1 MSEPGRPRPP
11 RRAARRHALRR
22 RAAAR
27 GDRARP
33 RAVAG
38 RRPGRR
44 ADGEPR
50 SGAHRQHHGRAAA
63 DQRGPGADAGRQP
76 APARDGDRVRDP
88 HRRFPCR
95 TRGLRWA
102 TGGCHAVR
110 RRADLRRLNVMRR
123 AIAFVA
129 LAALAWAA
137 WDTGADPARLLRGL
151 PWLLDFVRRMLPP
164 DLRVLPAALA
174 GAVTT
179 VEIALLGTAVA
190 AVLALP
196 LGFLSAR
203 NVAAPPIFHAA
214 RVALNFFRSVDTLVY
229 ALVFVAAVGL
239 GPFPGVLAVVAYT
252 TTSLAKLYSE
262 AIEGI
267 EPGPVDA
274 VTATGATRLQVL
286 RYGVLPQVLPLFLSY
301 VLYRLESN
309 IRAAT
314 VLGFVGAGGIGF
326 YLQTYLRM
334 IDYPAAS
341 TVLLVTVLMVMAVD
355 FVSSRLRQR
364 LV

>member
-1 MSEPGRPRPP
+1 MKQQRSRGTPPSGGSGVRSRVAPLRRFGRAEPGRAYLRPP
-11 RRAARRHALRR
+11 SVQAGLTDPATITRAA
-22 RAAAR
+22 
-27 GDRARP
+27 
-33 RAVAG
+33 
-38 RRPGRR
+38 
-44 ADGEPR
+44 
-50 SGAHRQHHGRAAA
+50 
-63 DQRGPGADAGRQP
+63 
-76 APARDGDRVRDP
+76 
-88 HRRFPCR
+88 
-95 TRGLRWA
+95 
-102 TGGCHAVR
+102 
-110 RRADLRRLNVMRR
+110 
-123 AIAFVA
+123 IFVA
-129 LAALAWAA
+129 VIVLAWLV
-137 WDTGADPARLLRGL
+137 WDTGADPVRLARGV
-151 PWLLDFVRRMLPP
+151 PWILDFIRRMLPP
-164 DLRVLPAALA
+164 DLRVLPAALL
-174 GAVTT
+174 GALKT

-203 NVAAPPIFHAA
+203 NVAPGAVFYPA
-214 RVALNFFRSVDTLVY
+214 RAVLNFFRSVDTLVY

-262 AIEGI
+262 AVEGI
-267 EPGPVDA
+267 DPGPVDA
-274 VTATGATRLQVL
+274 IRATGATRLQIL
-286 RYGVLPQVLPLFLSY
+286 RFGVMPQILPLFLSY

-341 TVLLVTVLMVMAVD
+341 TVLLVTVAMVMVVD
-355 FVSSRLRQR
+355 AISSRLRDR

>member
-1 MSEPGRPRPP
+1 M
-11 RRAARRHALRR
+11 RRAALF
-22 RAAAR
+22 
-27 GDRARP
+27 
-33 RAVAG
+33 V
-38 RRPGRR
+38 
-44 ADGEPR
+44 
-50 SGAHRQHHGRAAA
+50 
-63 DQRGPGADAGRQP
+63 
-76 APARDGDRVRDP
+76 
-88 HRRFPCR
+88 
-95 TRGLRWA
+95 GL
-102 TGGCHAVR
+102 V
-110 RRADLRRLNVMRR
+110 V
-123 AIAFVA
+123 
-129 LAALAWAA
+129 LAWLA
-137 WDTGADPARLLRGL
+137 WDTGADPVRLARGV
-151 PWLLDFVRRMLPP
+151 PWILDFLRRMIPP
-164 DLRVLPAALA
+164 DLAVLPATLA
-174 GAVTT
+174 GALKT

-203 NVAAPPIFHAA
+203 NVVPPSMFYPA
-214 RVALNFFRSVDTLVY
+214 RAVLNLFRSVDTLVY

-267 EPGPVDA
+267 DPGPVDA
-274 VTATGATRLQVL
+274 ITATGAMRLQVL

-301 VLYRLESN
+301 VLYRLETN

-341 TVLLVTVLMVMAVD
+341 TALLVTVAMVMVVD
-355 FVSSRLRQR
+355 AISSRLRKG

>member
-1 MSEPGRPRPP
+1 MK
-11 RRAARRHALRR
+11 RAALFV
-22 RAAAR
+22 
-27 GDRARP
+27 GLL
-33 RAVAG
+33 VLAG
-38 RRPGRR
+38 
-44 ADGEPR
+44 
-50 SGAHRQHHGRAAA
+50 
-63 DQRGPGADAGRQP
+63 
-76 APARDGDRVRDP
+76 
-88 HRRFPCR
+88 
-95 TRGLRWA
+95 
-102 TGGCHAVR
+102 
-110 RRADLRRLNVMRR
+110 
-123 AIAFVA
+123 
-129 LAALAWAA
+129 AA
-137 WDTGADPARLLRGL
+137 WDTGADPMRLVRGL
-151 PWLLDFVRRMLPP
+151 PWIADFLRRMLPP
-164 DLRVLPAALA
+164 DPAVLPAALK

-179 VEIALLGTAVA
+179 VEIALLGTAAA

-203 NVAAPPIFHAA
+203 NVAAPSIFYPA
-214 RVALNFFRSVDTLVY
+214 RTALNLFRSVDTLVY
-229 ALVFVAAVGL
+229 ALIFVAAVGL

-274 VTATGATRLQVL
+274 ITATGATRLQIL
-286 RYGVLPQVLPLFLSY
+286 RFGVLPQVLPLFLSY
-301 VLYRLESN
+301 ILYRLETN

-341 TVLLVTVLMVMAVD
+341 TALLVTIVMVMVVD
-355 FVSSRLRQR
+355 TVSSKVRAR

>member
-1 MSEPGRPRPP
+1 VR
-11 RRAARRHALRR
+11 
-22 RAAAR
+22 
-27 GDRARP
+27 
-33 RAVAG
+33 RAVA
-38 RRPGRR
+38 
-44 ADGEPR
+44 
-50 SGAHRQHHGRAAA
+50 
-63 DQRGPGADAGRQP
+63 
-76 APARDGDRVRDP
+76 
-88 HRRFPCR
+88 
-95 TRGLRWA
+95 
-102 TGGCHAVR
+102 
-110 RRADLRRLNVMRR
+110 
-123 AIAFVA
+123 FVV
-129 LAALAWAA
+129 LMALAWAA
-137 WDTGADPARLLRGL
+137 WDTGADPVRLIRGL
-151 PWLLDFVRRMLPP
+151 PWLLEFVRRMMPP
-164 DLRVLPAALA
+164 DLRVLPAAVA

-196 LGFLSAR
+196 LGFVSAR

-214 RVALNFFRSVDTLVY
+214 RAALNFLRSVDTLVY

-239 GPFPGVLAVVAYT
+239 GPFPGVLAVIAYT

-267 EPGPVDA
+267 ERGPVDA
-274 VTATGATRLQVL
+274 ITATGATRLQVL
-286 RYGVLPQVLPLFLSY
+286 RFGVLPQVLPLFLSY
-301 VLYRLESN
+301 VLYRLETN

-326 YLQTYLRM
+326 YLQTYLRL

-341 TVLLVTVLMVMAVD
+341 TVLLVTVAMVIAVD

>member
-1 MSEPGRPRPP
+1 M
-11 RRAARRHALRR
+11 
-22 RAAAR
+22 
-27 GDRARP
+27 
-33 RAVAG
+33 
-38 RRPGRR
+38 
-44 ADGEPR
+44 
-50 SGAHRQHHGRAAA
+50 
-63 DQRGPGADAGRQP
+63 
-76 APARDGDRVRDP
+76 
-88 HRRFPCR
+88 
-95 TRGLRWA
+95 
-102 TGGCHAVR
+102 
-110 RRADLRRLNVMRR
+110 
-123 AIAFVA
+123 
-129 LAALAWAA
+129 ALAWAA
-137 WDTGADPARLLRGL
+137 WDTGADPVRLIRGL
-151 PWLLDFVRRMLPP
+151 PWLLDFVRRMVPP
-164 DLRVLPAALA
+164 DLRVLPAAVA

-203 NVAAPPIFHAA
+203 NVAAPPIFHIA
-214 RVALNFFRSVDTLVY
+214 RAALNFLRSVDTLVY

-239 GPFPGVLAVVAYT
+239 GPFPGVLAVIAYT

-267 EPGPVDA
+267 ERGPVDA
-274 VTATGATRLQVL
+274 ITATGATRLQVL
-286 RYGVLPQVLPLFLSY
+286 RFGVLPQVLPLFLSY
-301 VLYRLESN
+301 VLYRLETN

-326 YLQTYLRM
+326 YLQTYLRL

-341 TVLLVTVLMVMAVD
+341 TVLLVTVAMVIGVD